1 MGEGGEIFIL
11 DMGKPIKVV
20 ELARDLIRLHGL
32 EPDRDIPIEF
42 IGLRPGEKLYEE
54 LITEGEGIVPT
65 GHKKIMVLRGTV
77 EDRDRLRQNIEEMS
91 QISRIGEN
99 DAIRKK
105 LQDIVPEYQPTP

>member
-1 MGEGGEIFIL
+1 
-11 DMGKPIKVV
+11 
-20 ELARDLIRLHGL
+20 LARDLIRLHGL

-54 LITEGEGIVPT
+54 LITEGEGIVST

-91 QISRIGEN
+91 QISRIGEK

-105 LQDIVPEYQPTP
+105 LQDIVPEYQPAP